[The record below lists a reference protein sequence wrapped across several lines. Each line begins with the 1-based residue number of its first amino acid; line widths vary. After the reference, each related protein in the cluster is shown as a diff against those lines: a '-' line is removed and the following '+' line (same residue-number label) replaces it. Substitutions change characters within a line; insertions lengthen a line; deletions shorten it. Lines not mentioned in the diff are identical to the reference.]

1 MKEETLLEGTMI
13 PLPEACARAMAALE
27 LDPLEPGGEA
37 EAHLRGCAACA
48 EAQVLLLAQED
59 AALPLAPAGYFEA
72 LPGRVLRKLP
82 AAKARRRLPAWIWA
96 AAAAL
101 LVAGGLGGYLAGRT
115 TAVPTVA
122 PMAQQI
128 QPTDLSAPDRAL
140 PFHDRDEDMAEVG
153 GLSQTEMK
161 DLVSTLDRDASAPK
175 GTR

>member
-1 MKEETLLEGTMI
+1 MNPEDLMT

-27 LDPLEPGGEA
+27 ADPLEPGSEA
-37 EAHLRGCAACA
+37 EAHLRACSACA
-48 EAQVLLLAQED
+48 EAQVMLLAQED

-82 AAKARRRLPAWIWA
+82 AAKTRRPLPPWLWA
-96 AAAAL
+96 AAAAML
-101 LVAGGLGGYLAGRT
+101 MAAGLGGYLAGRT

-128 QPTDLSAPDRAL
+128 QPAEDGAQDRVL

-153 GLSQTEMK
+153 GLSRTEMK
-161 DLVSTLDRDASAPK
+161 DLVSTLDQETPTPK
-175 GTR
+175 ESSK

>member
-1 MKEETLLEGTMI
+1 MNEEMMI
-13 PLPEACARAMAALE
+13 PMPEACARAMTALE
-27 LDPLEPGGEA
+27 ADPLEPGAEA

-59 AALPLAPAGYFEA
+59 ASLPLAPAGYFEA

-82 AAKARRRLPAWIWA
+82 ATKARRRLPTWIWA

-122 PMAQQI
+122 PMAQQL
-128 QPTDLSAPDRAL
+128 QPADIGGLDRAM

-153 GLSQTEMK
+153 GLSQAEMK
-161 DLVSTLDRDASAPK
+161 DLVSTLDGGAASK
-175 GTR
+175 GTRK